1 MNLLLSSNNAYLS
14 PMKTM
19 LTSFCETNR
28 GENHQIYF
36 LYGNVDENALASIG
50 CFFEKHYDIKFN
62 SIRIDES
69 AFKQFPV
76 SHHFSIE
83 TYYRFLATEILPLE
97 EERVLWLDVDIIVK
111 KSLYEF
117 YYQSFD
123 GKMLA
128 TCKSIN
134 KHPEVLLDRLGCPD
148 GTVYFNAG
156 VILFNLELIRK
167 TYTVGDFFSY
177 FASHKENITWLDQD
191 ILNGMF
197 AQQTKINEYRLYNY
211 QMFSED
217 SFSKSELAF
226 IYSNTAIIHYVGQ
239 KKPWHS
245 GYRNPCIIF
254 WRQYNAVYEKKNNYI
269 SYYPRLFFKQMFRLK
284 DLARVSLCKLRS
296 LWIESHRNKTKK
308 EY

>member
-28 GENHQIYF
+28 GEQHQIYF
-36 LYGNVDENALASIG
+36 LYGNVDENALTSIRR
-50 CFFEKHYDIKFN
+50 FFEKHYDIKFN
-62 SIRIDES
+62 AIRIDES
-69 AFKQFPV
+69 AFRQFPV

-83 TYYRFLATEILPLE
+83 TYYRFLAMEVLPIE
-97 EERVLWLDVDIIVK
+97 DDRVLWLDVDIIVK

-134 KHPEVLLDRLGCPD
+134 KHPEVLLDRLGCPA

-167 TYTVGDFFSY
+167 NYTVGDFFSY
-177 FASHKENITWLDQD
+177 FVSHKENITWLDQD

-197 AQQTKINEYRLYNY
+197 AQQTKINDYRLYNY

-217 SFSKSELAF
+217 CFSKSELAF
-226 IYSNTAIIHYVGQ
+226 IYSNTVIIHYVGR

-245 GYRNPCIIF
+245 GYRNPCISF
-254 WRQYNAVYEKKNNYI
+254 WRKYNAVYEKKNNYI
-269 SYYPRLFFKQMFRLK
+269 AYYVHLLFELMFRLK
-284 DLARVSLCKLRS
+284 NFTRVSLRKLQKLLLER
-296 LWIESHRNKTKK
+296 LRR
-308 EY
+308 

>member
-28 GENHQIYF
+28 GEHHQIYF
-36 LYGNVDENALASIG
+36 LYGNVDEDVLASIG
-50 CFFEKHYDIKFN
+50 HFFEKHYDVKF
-62 SIRIDES
+62 IPVRIDEN
-69 AFKQFPV
+69 AFSQFPV

-83 TYYRFLATEILPLE
+83 TYYRFLVTEIIPVE
-97 EERVLWLDVDIIVK
+97 DDRALWLDIDTIVK
-111 KSLYEF
+111 KSLFKF

-128 TCKSIN
+128 ICKSIN
-134 KHPEVLLDRLGCPD
+134 KHPEVLLDRLGCPA
-148 GTVYFNAG
+148 GTEYFNAG

-177 FASHKENITWLDQD
+177 YASRKDSITWLDQD

-197 AQQTKINEYRLYNY
+197 AQQTKSNDYRLYNY
-211 QMFSED
+211 QTFSKD
-217 SFSKSELAF
+217 RLRKSELAF
-226 IYSNTAIIHYVGQ
+226 IDSDTAIIHYLGP

-245 GYRNPCIIF
+245 DYQNPCIKY
-254 WRQYNAVYEKKNNYI
+254 WRKYTAVYEKKNNKAA
-269 SYYPRLFFKQMFRLK
+269 YYFRLPLNLFYRWK
-284 DLARVSLCKLRS
+284 GLARASLRELRS
-296 LWIESHRNKTKK
+296 LWSERCHGET
-308 EY
+308 E

>member
-97 EERVLWLDVDIIVK
+97 EDRVLWLDVDIIVK